1 MRGYLGQTLAFLH
14 NQAHS
19 ILLELRSER
28 ATEPGCSL
36 CHGSPPSPSRL
47 LSGCPLLR
55 APPDALRTTNSFT
68 PLVVK
73 DTDWRP
79 WCFAAAKPGYSLSQV
94 QCPPGGRNDQYLT

>member
-55 APPDALRTTNSFT
+55 ATPGRCTLSSPRGEPPHYVYVMQFDGDKIRHMTKIWNDAI
-68 PLVVK
+68 
-73 DTDWRP
+73 
-79 WCFAAAKPGYSLSQV
+79 SLKQL
-94 QCPPGGRNDQYLT
+94 GWA